1 MSELPLADGKG
12 GKDKDSVLDIEE
24 LLSEDDVKETE
35 VKDKKESKKDDKE
48 INEDR
53 EEDGGEGDKTE
64 KDEEEDEEDK
74 IDLKSDEEIEIDAP
88 PRKKE
93 ILKSYPDLFKR
104 FPFIEKML
112 YRDQQ
117 YTQMFGS
124 FDEAKEISEKAG
136 TLDDYEQQLM
146 SGSAS
151 GLLADVHQ
159 NDPKAFGKIAIS
171 ILPTIK
177 QIDGN
182 AYKEIVGDLIKRLTH
197 SMHSSGENNK
207 NEDLKTA
214 AALVNG
220 YVFGDEKI
228 ETPKNKEEKSEKEDE
243 LSKRE
248 QDFND
253 RRRAT
258 VVNDISVKTGN
269 TLKNTVSEYIDQKS
283 EMSPFEKKNA
293 VKEVLDLVDE
303 EIGKDMAF
311 RRMLDKMWIASE
323 NDNYSKNSLDKIR
336 SAYLG
341 RAKSLLSSS
350 IKKVRAEILKDKKPT
365 RRVSDSDEQGESDK
379 DNRKGPV
386 KMARPAA
393 SKSGKAQMKEG
404 ESIDEF
410 FARD

>member
-1 MSELPLADGKG
+1 MPGPLSVE

-24 LLSEDDVKETE
+24 LLSEDDDKET
-35 VKDKKESKKDDKE
+35 VDKDKKESNKNDKE
-48 INEDR
+48 ADESR
-53 EEDGGEGDKTE
+53 EEDDEGEGDKAE
-64 KDEEEDEEDK
+64 KEEDTEDEEDK

-93 ILKSYPDLFKR
+93 LLKAFPDIFKK

-124 FDEAKEISEKAG
+124 FDEAKEISEKAS

-146 SGSAS
+146 SGNSVS
-151 GLLADVHQ
+151 LLTDVHQ
-159 NDPKAFGKIAIS
+159 NDPKAFSKIALN

-182 AYKEIVGDLIKRLTH
+182 AYKEIVGDLIRRLTH
-197 SMHSSGENNK
+197 SMHSTGESK
-207 NEDLKTA
+207 KDEDLKTA

-220 YVFGDEKI
+220 YVFGDEKVEAPKAR
-228 ETPKNKEEKSEKEDE
+228 ETEKEDE

-248 QDFND
+248 REFND
-253 RRRAT
+253 RRRVT
-258 VVNDISVKTGN
+258 NVNDISLKVGN
-269 TLKNTVSEYIDQKS
+269 TLKNTVSEYIDQKNQ
-283 EMSPFEKKNA
+283 MSSFEKRGA
-293 VKEVLDLVDE
+293 IKEVLELVDE
-303 EIGKDMAF
+303 EIGRDTMF
-311 RRMLDKMWIASE
+311 RRMLDKLWVAAE
-323 NDNYSKNSLDKIR
+323 QDNYSKNSLDRIR
-336 SAYLG
+336 STYLG
-341 RAKSLLSSS
+341 RAKPLLSSS

-365 RRVSDSDEQGESDK
+365 RHLSSKDDDNDDK
-379 DNRKGPV
+379 DNRKGPI

-393 SKSGKAQMKEG
+393 LKGGKSQMKEG